1 MIQAQTPSAPEPAAE
16 AVSEADS
23 SPDPSERNQDAPDSD
38 RFDAAFDPTLV
49 GLPEFPSSLAT
60 PDDVRSALD
69 LIDAR
74 ISEKTA
80 AIEAATAEAMAD
92 TSADAADPDT
102 DANADA
108 DADALALKQAARETR
123 LSALE
128 RQRKRLQ
135 ELKGVVQRRA
145 VLTERLIEAGREL
158 ADREARLA
166 AIQTEGIALEPPFQ
180 VSQLD
185 QARAEWTLNQS
196 LAAVAE
202 TRIATAEQRLAD
214 AENALTTA
222 VRERRAARD
231 RLTQT
236 ETENAQPLEREALS
250 DALEEARLNEILAR
264 QQFIAAEQ
272 AREAARLEQR
282 LAESAQ
288 AVLAQRIKAL
298 QTRVE
303 LPREAL
309 QARLEE
315 LDGARDR
322 MRAQIETLQQQGDQ
336 AEADLYRARQ
346 RLAASDRTADQAVLE
361 EWVLAHQAEQSAA
374 RTSLDSLKAAL
385 ANLEQMRRLW
395 EQRYRLMHDAE
406 TLDLAGVL
414 RQNILD
420 TAAAIGKKEAIE
432 GQLNSL
438 RSIQLAQ
445 ERRLLE
451 ADLSASM
458 REALETRSAAHELAE
473 RHGRELLQT
482 QESLIALLQG
492 MRPQIE
498 AVVEQQNWSLQW
510 LQAQETLSEWWEAEW
525 LVIDD
530 QSIRMR
536 ELITALAMFLVVLL
550 IVSLIRLGARR
561 ALKRRKTPSATAN
574 VGDLRLALSA
584 IASNTNQLFVLIAA
598 FYVAM
603 RVSGLAGP
611 TVLAWL
617 WNLLIIAFYIQLGLW
632 ANAAMADYFV
642 RKRTRKERRDPSTVT
657 GYGVMLVFFRVGI
670 WLTVLVS
677 LMTYFQY
684 PIAGLLGALGVG
696 SVAVGFAL
704 NSILSDVFSSMAIVL
719 DKPFRVGDFI
729 KAGDTVGV
737 IEYTG
742 IKTTRVRSLSGEQVV
757 LSNSDLL
764 SSRIHNFKQFKERRI
779 VFQIRVVYQTPRAL
793 LEQIPDML
801 REAVEA
807 QPQTRFDRAHFAEYG
822 DFALLFEV
830 VYYVLGPDFGL
841 YMDTQQSIN
850 LGIHQKF
857 EEAGISFAYPTQELI
872 LRRGPP
878 IAPAVGAAG

>member
-1 MIQAQTPSAPEPAAE
+1 MDRPILRLATEPIVFIVMIYSLSPRVLLACLVLLLPGMIQAQTPSAPEPAAE
-16 AVSEADS
+16 AAPEADS
-23 SPDPSERNQDAPDSD
+23 PPNPSDRNQDAPDSD
-38 RFDAAFDPTLV
+38 RFDAAFDPSLV
-49 GLPEFPSSLAT
+49 GLSEFPSSLAT
-60 PDDVRSALD
+60 PDAVRSALD

-74 ISEKTA
+74 ITEKTA

-92 TSADAADPDT
+92 TSADAADPDV
-102 DANADA
+102 DM
-108 DADALALKQAARETR
+108 DADALALQQATRETR

-128 RQRKRLQ
+128 RHRQRLQ
-135 ELKGVVQRRA
+135 DLRRVVQRRA
-145 VLTERLIEAGREL
+145 GLAERLTEAEREL

-166 AIQTEGIALEPPFQ
+166 SMQTEGIALEPPFQ
-180 VSQLD
+180 VSLLD
-185 QARAEWTLNQS
+185 QARAELTLNQS

-222 VRERRAARD
+222 VRERRAVRD
-231 RLTQT
+231 RLTQA
-236 ETENAQPLEREALS
+236 ETENVQPLEREALS
-250 DALEEARLNEILAR
+250 DALEEARLNEILSR

-282 LAESAQ
+282 LPELAQ
-288 AVLAQRIKAL
+288 AVLVQRIEAL

-322 MRAQIETLQQQGDQ
+322 MRAQIETLQQRGDQ

-346 RLAASDRTADQAVLE
+346 RLAASDRTADQAALE
-361 EWVLAHQAEQSAA
+361 EWVLARQAEQSAA
-374 RTSLDSLKAAL
+374 RTSLDSLNAAL

-395 EQRYRLMHDAE
+395 EQRYQLMHDAE
-406 TLDLAGVL
+406 TLDLAGAL
-414 RQNILD
+414 HQNILD
-420 TAAAIGKKEAIE
+420 TAAAIGEKEAIE
-432 GQLNSL
+432 SRLNSL

-451 ADLSASM
+451 ADLSASL

-536 ELITALAMFLVVLL
+536 ELITALAMLMVVLL

-561 ALKRRKTPSATAN
+561 ALNRRKATSAPAN

-584 IASNTNQLFVLIAA
+584 VAGNTNQLF
-598 FYVAM
+598 
-603 RVSGLAGP
+603 
-611 TVLAWL
+611 
-617 WNLLIIAFYIQLGLW
+617 
-632 ANAAMADYFV
+632 
-642 RKRTRKERRDPSTVT
+642 
-657 GYGVMLVFFRVGI
+657 
-670 WLTVLVS
+670 
-677 LMTYFQY
+677 
-684 PIAGLLGALGVG
+684 
-696 SVAVGFAL
+696 
-704 NSILSDVFSSMAIVL
+704 
-719 DKPFRVGDFI
+719 
-729 KAGDTVGV
+729 
-737 IEYTG
+737 
-742 IKTTRVRSLSGEQVV
+742 
-757 LSNSDLL
+757 
-764 SSRIHNFKQFKERRI
+764 
-779 VFQIRVVYQTPRAL
+779 RVVYQTPRAL

-801 REAVEA
+801 REAIEA

-822 DFALLFEV
+822 EFALLFEV
-830 VYYVLGPDFGL
+830 VYYVLGPDYGL

-850 LGIHQKF
+850 LGIHQRF

-878 IAPAVGAAG
+878 ISPAVGATGQAMI